1 MKNREGS
8 KTLSRHNQ
16 WPWTTCFLFLS
27 PLLSPPVILGPA
39 LSLTSVQTRK
49 DLFVHHRPLHLQT
62 DLVVWAQTEAD
73 LTGSHQAWAEGTEE
87 PPAQG
92 ARGPRWQAEGLWLCQ
107 PPSEYVSLLTAQLL
121 HCREAASE
129 QSRADAGPLKL
140 PFFCFYSPKI
150 N

>member
-107 PPSEYVSLLTAQLL
+107 PPSLSTFPSSQLSSCTAGKLL
-121 HCREAASE
+121 
-129 QSRADAGPLKL
+129 QSRAEQMPVH
-140 PFFCFYSPKI
+140 
-150 N
+150 